1 MKRMD
6 LPPTERV
13 LVRRF
18 RADDAEAFAAYR
30 SDPEVARYQFWEPEM
45 PIEEAVETVRG
56 YASAVEGE
64 PGWFQYAVELR
75 SEGVLIGDVGVN
87 LHENRMQAELGYTF
101 ARAYQGFG
109 YAREAATCVLDALF
123 AGGLHK
129 VDADCDARNLAS
141 AGLLERLGFRREGHR
156 VLHTWYK
163 GEWSDDLLFGLLAKD
178 WRAAR

>member
-1 MKRMD
+1 MY

-18 RADDAEAFAAYR
+18 RPGDAEPFAAYR
-30 SDPEVARYQFWEPEM
+30 RDPEVARYQFWEPEM

-56 YASAVEGE
+56 YGAADESE

-87 LHENRMQAELGYTF
+87 LRENRMQAELGFTF
-101 ARAYQGFG
+101 ARAYQGRG
-109 YAREAATCVLDALF
+109 YAREAATAVLDALF
-123 AGGLHK
+123 ARGLHK
-129 VDADCDARNLAS
+129 VDADCDARNHAS
-141 AGLLERLGFRREGHR
+141 AGLLRRLGFRQEGHR
-156 VLHTWYK
+156 VEHTFYK

-178 WRAAR
+178 WRAAAR